1 MGTVMHILQF
11 TRSTL
16 LRRRGEEAGKK
27 VVAYGTSESVTFSL
41 FLGRFGSDS
50 PWVWQTL
57 RHNVHVRWYHPDPT
71 RPDLL
76 QARRGGAR

>member
-27 VVAYGTSESVTFSL
+27 VVAYGTSESITLNFSETSPSASFLEGLVLTLHGYGRLCDTTFM
-41 FLGRFGSDS
+41 SDGT
-50 PWVWQTL
+50 TL
-57 RHNVHVRWYHPDPT
+57 T
-71 RPDLL
+71 
-76 QARRGGAR
+76 